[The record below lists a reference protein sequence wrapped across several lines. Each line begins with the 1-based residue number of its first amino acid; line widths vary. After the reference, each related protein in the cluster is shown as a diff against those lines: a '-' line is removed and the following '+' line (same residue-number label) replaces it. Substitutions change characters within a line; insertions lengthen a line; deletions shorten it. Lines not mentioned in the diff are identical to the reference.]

1 MISVI
6 IPVYNEE
13 ENIEPLYQELR
24 EVLENFRID
33 YEVLFVNDASTDNT
47 KNILAQLAGDP
58 NNHIRIVHFKKNCGQ
73 TSAMDAG
80 FRHASGEIFVTMDGD
95 MQNDPKDIPAMIKHL
110 ETHDVICGIRQE
122 RRDNVIKRI
131 SSKIANGIRNKL
143 SGEAITDTGCTLRVY
158 KKSFV
163 DRLKLFDGMHRF
175 LPTLLKMEGARIY
188 EMPVKHRPRHTGQG
202 KYKFHQRLIKP
213 LLDLFAVCWM
223 KKYSLKYQIEE
234 DRK

>member
-13 ENIEPLYQELR
+13 ENIEPLYRELR
-24 EVLENFRID
+24 EVLENLRID

-47 KNILAQLAGDP
+47 KDVLAQLANDP
-58 NNHIRIVHFKKNCGQ
+58 KNHIRLVHFKKNCGQ
-73 TSAMDAG
+73 TSAIDSG

-95 MQNDPKDIPAMIKHL
+95 MQNDPSDIPKMMEPL
-110 ETHDVICGIRQE
+110 DNYDVICGIRQE

-143 SGEAITDTGCTLRVY
+143 SGEVITDTGCTLRVY

-163 DRLKLFDGMHRF
+163 DKLKLFDGLHRF

-188 EMPVKHRPRHTGQG
+188 EMPVKHRLRHSGKG

-223 KKYSLKYQIEE
+223 KKYRLKYEIKKTNE
-234 DRK
+234 